1 MNNNIQ
7 KGTIMLTISSA
18 EWEVMRVLWA
28 KGQATSSEIIE
39 VLAKKLDWSASTV
52 KTLIGRLADKG
63 YLTSQRQGR
72 GFIYQASLGEDEANF
87 QVLEAVFDK
96 ICLTKHSDLLGQFMA
111 KTPMTQAD
119 VDKLQALLAAKEPVD
134 QVVCDCVPGQCAC
147 GHHMEVI

>member
-1 MNNNIQ
+1 
-7 KGTIMLTISSA
+7 MLTISPA

-28 KGQATSSEIIE
+28 KGQATSSEIIAI
-39 VLAKKLDWSASTV
+39 LAKKLDWSASTV

-87 QVLEAVFDK
+87 QALEAVFEK
-96 ICLTKHSDLLGQFMA
+96 ICLTKLSVLLGLLME
-111 KTPMTQAD
+111 KMPMTQAD
-119 VDKLQALLAAKEPVD
+119 VDKLQALLVAKEPVD

-147 GHHMEVI
+147 GHHIEVI

>member
-1 MNNNIQ
+1 
-7 KGTIMLTISSA
+7 MLTISSA

-28 KGQATSSEIIE
+28 KGQATSSEIIAI
-39 VLAKKLDWSASTV
+39 LAKKLDWSASTV
-52 KTLIGRLADKG
+52 KTLLGRLADKG

-72 GFIYQASLGEDEANF
+72 GFIYQASLGEDEANL
-87 QVLEAVFDK
+87 QALEAVFDK
-96 ICLTKHSDLLGQFMA
+96 ICLTKHSDLLGQLIE

-119 VDKLQALLAAKEPVD
+119 VDKLQALLVAKEPVN

>member
-1 MNNNIQ
+1 
-7 KGTIMLTISSA
+7 MLAISSA

-39 VLAKKLDWSASTV
+39 ILAKKLDWSASTV

-87 QVLEAVFDK
+87 QALEAV
-96 ICLTKHSDLLGQFMA
+96 L
-111 KTPMTQAD
+111 
-119 VDKLQALLAAKEPVD
+119 DKLQALLLAKVPVD

-147 GHHMEVI
+147 GHHMEVN

>member
-1 MNNNIQ
+1 
-7 KGTIMLTISSA
+7 MLTISSA

-28 KGQATSSEIIE
+28 KGQATSSEIIAI
-39 VLAKKLDWSASTV
+39 LSKKLDWSASTV

-87 QVLEAVFDK
+87 QALEAVFDK
-96 ICLTKHSDLLGQFMA
+96 ICLTTHSDLLGQLMA

>member
-1 MNNNIQ
+1 
-7 KGTIMLTISSA
+7 MLAISSA

-39 VLAKKLDWSASTV
+39 ILAKKLDWSASTV

-72 GFIYQASLGEDEANF
+72 GFIYQAILGEDEAIF
-87 QVLEAVFDK
+87 QDLEAVFDK
-96 ICLTKHSDLLGQFMA
+96 ICLTKHSDLLGQFIA

-119 VDKLQALLAAKEPVD
+119 VDKLQALLLAKTPVD

-147 GHHMEVI
+147 GHHMEVN

>member
-1 MNNNIQ
+1 
-7 KGTIMLTISSA
+7 MLTISS
-18 EWEVMRVLWA
+18 EGWEVMGVLWA
-28 KGQATSSEIIE
+28 KVQATSSESIVI
-39 VLAKKLDWSASTV
+39 LAKKLDWSASTV

-87 QVLEAVFDK
+87 QALEAVFDK
-96 ICLTKHSDLLGQFMA
+96 ICLTKHSDLLAQLIE

-119 VDKLQALLAAKEPVD
+119 VDKLQALLLAKAPVD

-147 GHHMEVI
+147 GHHMEVN

>member
-1 MNNNIQ
+1 
-7 KGTIMLTISSA
+7 MLAISSA

-39 VLAKKLDWSASTV
+39 ILAKKLDWSASTV
-52 KTLIGRLADKG
+52 KTLIGRLAAKG

-87 QVLEAVFDK
+87 QALEAVFDK
-96 ICLTKHSDLLGQFMA
+96 ICLTQHSDLLGQLIA

-119 VDKLQALLAAKEPVD
+119 VDKLQALLLAKAPVD

-147 GHHMEVI
+147 GHHMEVN

>member
-1 MNNNIQ
+1 
-7 KGTIMLTISSA
+7 MLTISSA

-28 KGQATSSEIIE
+28 KGQATSSEIIAI
-39 VLAKKLDWSASTV
+39 LAKKLDWSASTV
-52 KTLIGRLADKG
+52 KTLLGRLADKG

-87 QVLEAVFDK
+87 QALEAVFGMS
-96 ICLTKHSDLLGQFMA
+96 CLTKHSHLLGQLIE

-119 VDKLQALLAAKEPVD
+119 VDKLQALLAAKEPED

>member
-1 MNNNIQ
+1 
-7 KGTIMLTISSA
+7 MLAISSA

-39 VLAKKLDWSASTV
+39 ILAKKLDWSASTV

-72 GFIYQASLGEDEANF
+72 GFIYQASLGEDEAIF
-87 QVLEAVFDK
+87 QDLE
-96 ICLTKHSDLLGQFMA
+96 
-111 KTPMTQAD
+111 TPMTQAD
-119 VDKLQALLAAKEPVD
+119 VDKLQALLLAKAPVD

-147 GHHMEVI
+147 GHHMEVN

>member
-1 MNNNIQ
+1 
-7 KGTIMLTISSA
+7 MLAISSA

-39 VLAKKLDWSASTV
+39 ILAKKLDWSASTV

-87 QVLEAVFDK
+87 QALEAVFDWREYLK
-96 ICLTKHSDLLGQFMA
+96 EEFGWKPEENEE
-111 KTPMTQAD
+111 KNAD
-119 VDKLQALLAAKEPVD
+119 
-134 QVVCDCVPGQCAC
+134 
-147 GHHMEVI
+147 I

>member
-1 MNNNIQ
+1 
-7 KGTIMLTISSA
+7 MLTISSA

-39 VLAKKLDWSASTV
+39 ILAKKLDWSASTV

-72 GFIYQASLGEDEANF
+72 GFIYQASLGEDEAIF
-87 QVLEAVFDK
+87 QALEAVFDK
-96 ICLTKHSDLLGQFMA
+96 ICLTKHSDLLGQLME
-111 KTPMTQAD
+111 KMPMTQAD

-134 QVVCDCVPGQCAC
+134 KVVCDCVPGQCAC
-147 GHHMEVI
+147 GHHMEVN

>member
-1 MNNNIQ
+1 
-7 KGTIMLTISSA
+7 MLTISSA

-28 KGQATSSEIIE
+28 KGQATSSEIIAI
-39 VLAKKLDWSASTV
+39 LSKKLDWSASTV

-87 QVLEAVFDK
+87 QALEAVFDK
-96 ICLTKHSDLLGQFMA
+96 ICLTILSDLLGQLMA

>member
-1 MNNNIQ
+1 
-7 KGTIMLTISSA
+7 MLAISSA

-39 VLAKKLDWSASTV
+39 ILAKLDWSASTV
-52 KTLIGRLADKG
+52 KTLIGRLADKV

-72 GFIYQASLGEDEANF
+72 GFIYQASLGEDEAIF
-87 QVLEAVFDK
+87 QDLEAVFDK
-96 ICLTKHSDLLGQFMA
+96 ICLTKHSDLLGQLIA

-119 VDKLQALLAAKEPVD
+119 VEKLQALLLAKAPVD

-147 GHHMEVI
+147 GHHMEVV

>member
-1 MNNNIQ
+1 
-7 KGTIMLTISSA
+7 MLTISSA

-28 KGQATSSEIIE
+28 MGQATSSEIIAI
-39 VLAKKLDWSASTV
+39 LSKKLDWSASTV

-87 QVLEAVFDK
+87 QALEAVFDK
-96 ICLTKHSDLLGQFMA
+96 ICLTKHSDSLVQLMS
-111 KTPMTQAD
+111 TSPMTQTY
-119 VDKLQALLAAKEPVD
+119 VFKFQALLAAKEPVD

-147 GHHMEVI
+147 GHHMEVV

>member
-1 MNNNIQ
+1 
-7 KGTIMLTISSA
+7 MLAISSA

-39 VLAKKLDWSASTV
+39 ILAKKLDWSASTV

-72 GFIYQASLGEDEANF
+72 GFIYQASLGEDEAIF
-87 QVLEAVFDK
+87 QALEAEFDK
-96 ICLTKHSDLLGQFMA
+96 ICMTKHIDLLGQLIA

-119 VDKLQALLAAKEPVD
+119 VDKLRALLLAKVPVD
-134 QVVCDCVPGQCAC
+134 QVVCDCVPGQFAC
-147 GHHMEVI
+147 GHNI

>member
-1 MNNNIQ
+1 
-7 KGTIMLTISSA
+7 MLTISSA
-18 EWEVMRVLWA
+18 EWEVMRVLWT
-28 KGQATSSEIIE
+28 KGQATSSEIIAI
-39 VLAKKLDWSASTV
+39 LSKKLDWSASTV

-72 GFIYQASLGEDEANF
+72 GFIYQASLGEDEAKF
-87 QVLEAVFDK
+87 QALEAVFDK
-96 ICLTKHSDLLGQFMA
+96 ICLTKHSDLLVQLMA

-147 GHHMEVI
+147 GHHMEVV

>member
-1 MNNNIQ
+1 
-7 KGTIMLTISSA
+7 ML
-18 EWEVMRVLWA
+18 
-28 KGQATSSEIIE
+28 
-39 VLAKKLDWSASTV
+39 
-52 KTLIGRLADKG
+52 GRLADKG

-87 QVLEAVFDK
+87 QALEAVFDK
-96 ICLTKHSDLLGQFMA
+96 ICLTKHSDLLGQLIE

-119 VDKLQALLAAKEPVD
+119 VDKLQALLLAKEPVD

>member
-1 MNNNIQ
+1 MA
-7 KGTIMLTISSA
+7 KISSA
-18 EWEVMRVLWA
+18 EWEVMRVLWT
-28 KGQATSSEIIE
+28 KGQATSSEIIAI
-39 VLAKKLDWSASTV
+39 LSKKLDWSASTV

-87 QVLEAVFDK
+87 QALEAVFDK
-96 ICLTKHSDLLGQFMA
+96 ICLTKHSDLLGQLMA

>member
-1 MNNNIQ
+1 
-7 KGTIMLTISSA
+7 MLAISSA

-39 VLAKKLDWSASTV
+39 ILAKKLDWSASTV

-87 QVLEAVFDK
+87 QALEAVFDK
-96 ICLTKHSDLLGQFMA
+96 IRLTKHSDLLGQLIA

-119 VDKLQALLAAKEPVD
+119 VDKLQALLLAKAPVD

-147 GHHMEVI
+147 GHHMEVN